1 MSPYSGTQ
9 FAMYRPAPYTSN
21 AGELSNTHR
30 EYLANRQMGG
40 NVLLV
45 VARWLLSANQAR

>member
-21 AGELSNTHR
+21 AGKLLGLSP
-30 EYLANRQMGG
+30 LGA
-40 NVLLV
+40 
-45 VARWLLSANQAR
+45 

>member
-21 AGELSNTHR
+21 AGKLSLSGA
-30 EYLANRQMGG
+30 EYLANKQMGG
-40 NVLLV
+40 NVLPV
-45 VARWLLSANQAR
+45 VAQWQLSANQVR

>member
-21 AGELSNTHR
+21 AGELRLSLSS
-30 EYLANRQMGG
+30 EMKLIG
-40 NVLLV
+40 
-45 VARWLLSANQAR
+45 RWLEMYYL